1 MVQAAVL
8 PSGSHMAD
16 ISLQLLTLL
25 ALAAFA
31 AGFIDAI
38 AGGGGLITV
47 PALLIAGFGPVE
59 TLATNKLQGLFGAAS
74 ATIAYAS
81 KGHVDV
87 RTQLPSAVLSFL
99 GAAVGAVL
107 ATALPGDLLRAILPL
122 LLVAIALYFLFK
134 PNMDD
139 VDRAQRLSPFLFG
152 LTVVPAIGF
161 YDGLFGPGTGS
172 FLMLAFVVLA
182 GFGVLKATAHTK
194 LLNLASNLGGFAA
207 FALAGAVFWKVG
219 LVMGVAQFAGARVG
233 ASLAMKVGARLIRPL
248 LVVVCLALAAKLLL
262 DPANPP

>member
-1 MVQAAVL
+1 
-8 PSGSHMAD
+8 
-16 ISLQLLTLL
+16 
-25 ALAAFA
+25 
-31 AGFIDAI
+31 
-38 AGGGGLITV
+38 
-47 PALLIAGFGPVE
+47 
-59 TLATNKLQGLFGAAS
+59 
-74 ATIAYAS
+74 
-81 KGHVDV
+81 V

-172 FLMLAFVVLA
+172 FLMLAFVALA

-194 LLNLASNLGGFAA
+194 LLNFASNLGGFAA
-207 FALAGAVFWKVG
+207 FALAGAVAWKVG
-219 LVMGVAQFAGARVG
+219 LVMGLAQFAGARVG

-248 LVVVCLALAAKLLL
+248 LVVVCLALAARLLL
-262 DPANPP
+262 DPTNPLRQALLL